1 MMKYSTKYKI
11 NEALSITLI
20 VTIIFLIV
28 NLLIEIVSLDQF
40 KSLGFQRGYLF
51 VNDNKIGYHMFA
63 YIFSMIISFFI
74 LFKST
79 KTIN

>member
-1 MMKYSTKYKI
+1 MKYSTKYKI
-11 NEALSITLI
+11 NESVSITLI
-20 VTIIFLIV
+20 MTIIFLIV

-40 KSLGFQRGYLF
+40 KSLGFSRGYLF
-51 VNDNKIGYHMFA
+51 INDNKIGYHLFA

-79 KTIN
+79 KTIS

>member
-1 MMKYSTKYKI
+1 MKYSTKYKI
-11 NEALSITLI
+11 NESLSITLI
-20 VTIIFLIV
+20 MTIIFLIV

-40 KSLGFQRGYLF
+40 KSLEFSRGYLF
-51 VNDNKIGYHMFA
+51 INDNKIGYHLFA

-79 KTIN
+79 KTIS